1 MLDKQKIRS
10 MMHRMRQFR
19 HKHFTTEHGQTNWK
33 KIAVLTAAGLASF
46 FVFCGLLFATAIAV
60 LSIGLPDVRDLDKL
74 SVPQSTTIYDR
85 EGNVLYVKFGE
96 ENREY
101 KKLSQIAPNVV
112 NATIAIEDDKF
123 YQHPGFDMLGFA
135 RAAVSNITSGSSQGG
150 STITQQYIKL
160 TFLTSEKSYV
170 RKLKELI
177 LAVRLEEA
185 FDKDTILEKYLN
197 KIPYG
202 NNAFGIEKAAQV
214 YFDKSAKDLSL
225 GESAVLAAIPQL
237 PSYYN
242 PYGPNKFSRL
252 SKNADTEELARRNI
266 RTEGDL
272 KDGEIKRGLIGT
284 DVDVGEGRMI
294 YIQGRS
300 DLVLRRMVETGVIN
314 EKQKDEA
321 LAEIRDL
328 EFNQYRQSIKAP
340 HFVFYVIEQ
349 LEEKYGK
356 ELVEQGG
363 LKVYTTIDPKLQE
376 IGEKAIED
384 RSEGYETKYNVK
396 NAALV
401 SMNPNNGQILAMVGS
416 RDYFD
421 KEIDGQTNITTSF
434 RQHGSTFKPIVYAAA
449 FANRYS
455 PASVVF
461 DVPTPFGAAWPKN
474 FDGKFQGPITLR
486 KALGQSRNIPA
497 IKAFYLAGEQE
508 KVLPFAKKL
517 GVEFMDE
524 EPDYGYPMV
533 LGSAET
539 TLLSMTNAFSTF
551 ANGGLHYQPIS
562 ILRVENAQ
570 GEILEEWQEEKG
582 EEALDPQI
590 AYLINSVLS
599 DRTVNVGPNLNV
611 SGQINAAKTGTSNR
625 RNGSQYLPHDLL
637 TLGYTTQLATGVWAG
652 NNDDR
657 KDGPLNYSA
666 DGYNVAAP
674 IFKEFMEKALADVP
688 SEDFPI
694 PEGIKQETVS
704 KYSGKLVSEFT
715 PSDAQVT
722 DFFASFAIPTEIDDS
737 YSGYPDF
744 SASESLSAATCQPGQ
759 AQKRYQVVLH
769 DIDPTREVWE
779 NAAQEWLKENTQA
792 IADFTGKVQCETSP
806 SNEIPRVTITNLK
819 DGQYVGDSTQTVQI
833 STKSNN
839 GVQQALYYLDGV
851 LQYNQDQAPY
861 SGNIRLSKTSSKTSH
876 QLTVLVYDRNANIG
890 STTMTITTTKPDS
903 LSPSDP
909 PSSTPDSTPSSPPD
923 TTTTTTTSSTS
934 STSSKSKNSTA
945 PGKIKDEITTTV
957 SDPVN
962 LVTDPAIPLTSVL

>member
-19 HKHFTTEHGQTNWK
+19 HKHFTNERGHTDWK
-33 KIAVLTAAGLASF
+33 KIAILSAGGIASF

-101 KKLSQIAPNVV
+101 KKLNQISPNVV
-112 NATIAIEDDKF
+112 RATIAIEDDKF

-214 YFDKSAKDLSL
+214 YFDKSANDLSL
-225 GESAVLAAIPQL
+225 GEAAVLAAIPQL

-252 SKNADTEELARRNI
+252 SKNADAEELARRNI
-266 RTEGDL
+266 RSEADL
-272 KDGEIKRGLIGT
+272 KDGEIKRGLIGS

-314 EKQKDEA
+314 ERQKDEA
-321 LAEIRDL
+321 LEEIKNL

-376 IGEKAIED
+376 IGEKAIAD
-384 RSEGYETKYNVK
+384 RAEGYESKYNVK

-524 EPDYGYPMV
+524 EADYGYPMV

-539 TLLSMTNAFSTF
+539 SLLSMTNAFSTF
-551 ANGGLHYQPIS
+551 ANGGLHYQPVS

-570 GEILEEWQEEKG
+570 GEILEEWHEEKG
-582 EEALDPQI
+582 AEALDPQI

-657 KDGPLNYSA
+657 KDGPLNFSA

-715 PSDAQVT
+715 PSDAQIT

-737 YSGYPDF
+737 YTGYPDF
-744 SASESLSAATCQPGQ
+744 SASESLSSAPCEVGQ
-759 AQKRYQVVLH
+759 AQKRYQIVLH
-769 DIDPTREVWE
+769 DIDPSREVWE
-779 NAAQEWLKENTQA
+779 NAAQEWLKENNA
-792 IADFTGKVQCETSP
+792 VVADFTGKVQCESVD
-806 SNEIPRVTITNLK
+806 SSEIPKITITNLK
-819 DGQYVGDSTQTVQI
+819 DGQYVGDSTPTIEV
-833 STKSNN
+833 SVKSDR
-839 GVQQALYYLDGV
+839 GVQQVLYYLDGV
-851 LQYNQDQAPY
+851 LQYKQDQSPY
-861 SGNIRLSKTSSKTSH
+861 SGNIRLSKTSSKNTH
-876 QLTVLVYDRNANIG
+876 QLTVLVYDREARIG
-890 STTMTITTTKPDS
+890 GTSMTISTEKPDS
-903 LSPSDP
+903 MTDSSSTP
-909 PSSTPDSTPSSPPD
+909 PSSS
-923 TTTTTTTSSTS
+923 TTTEPATISSNSNSTS
-934 STSSKSKNSTA
+934 SGKSKNNSA
-945 PGKIKDEITTTV
+945 PGQLKDVLTPTVTNPVDLITE
-957 SDPVN
+957 PP
-962 LVTDPAIPLTSVL
+962 LALTSPL